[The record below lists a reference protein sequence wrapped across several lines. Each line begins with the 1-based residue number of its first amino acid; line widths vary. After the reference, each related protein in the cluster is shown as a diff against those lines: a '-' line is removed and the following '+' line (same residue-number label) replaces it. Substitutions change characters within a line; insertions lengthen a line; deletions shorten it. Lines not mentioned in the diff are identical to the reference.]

1 MSKRMLTLMLA
12 AVAVAALAVTPGCGE
27 ASPEELGA
35 DQMHANAATP
45 SGEVTATEE
54 TTPTEGDAM
63 TTESATGAV
72 IKTNKGDVTLEFY
85 PGDAPVHVARFAELA
100 ESGFYDGVKFHRIVP
115 DFVVQG
121 GDPAS
126 KEMSSEQVAQ
136 EVASGM
142 SRLGTGGSGQKL
154 KAEFNSRKHI
164 TGTLAMARAQNPDSA
179 DSQFYICLAPQP
191 SLDGQYTVFGQVT
204 AGMDV
209 VSSLVV
215 GDVIESI
222 SIQR

>member
-1 MSKRMLTLMLA
+1 MLIVATA
-12 AVAVAALAVTPGCGE
+12 AVLAVAPGCGASSPDELGSDQMHDNAVTPS
-27 ASPEELGA
+27 A
-35 DQMHANAATP
+35 
-45 SGEVTATEE
+45 EVTATDE

-63 TTESATGAV
+63 TTEAVSGA
-72 IKTNKGDVTLEFY
+72 IITTNKGQVTLEFY

-115 DFVVQG
+115 NFVVQA

-126 KEMSSEQVAQ
+126 KDLSSEQVAQ